1 MRAMSWNVFVYDW
14 AHAPGSTFDLLFL
27 PWLILAIPGFVW
39 MVHAAYPAVGLAVA
53 ALRVP
58 YFVTIAIFY
67 DFSIDDPRSMA
78 VDSGGLGI
86 LAVELILWGR
96 ALAGVI
102 SLVTI
107 FARHRAVASWMSWA
121 RRVGTA

>member
-1 MRAMSWNVFVYDW
+1 MSWNVFVYDW

-39 MVHAAYPAVGLAVA
+39 MVHAAYPTVGLAVA

-67 DFSIDDPRSMA
+67 DPKNGCCRSCLKTEVAQDQGYDP
-78 VDSGGLGI
+78 
-86 LAVELILWGR
+86 
-96 ALAGVI
+96 
-102 SLVTI
+102 
-107 FARHRAVASWMSWA
+107 
-121 RRVGTA
+121 